1 MTRDVWL
8 YLWITIS
15 LVTPVVN
22 GRDLRGEDRDTRHP
36 QVQSVAS
43 PLASDNDTAV
53 VEEFQHRLRQ
63 YDAVPQRLDASLP
76 VQSVSSNPTVIIA
89 IVEAHQEA
97 MRAERL
103 TARQGDMFF
112 PTITELFRRWI
123 LESLHGMTADEF
135 LVMITEDDAP
145 PMAPPSVNASY
156 PDGGALTTMPP
167 QLLQVFPR
175 LPSGLEYRFI
185 DRDLI
190 LWDSHANLIIDF
202 IPEALS
208 IADES

>member
-1 MTRDVWL
+1 VQSRSFNENGLHFMTRDVRL
-8 YLWITIS
+8 YLWMTIS
-15 LVTPVVN
+15 LVAPAVN
-22 GRDLRGEDRDTRHP
+22 GRDLRGEDDT
-36 QVQSVAS
+36 
-43 PLASDNDTAV
+43 
-53 VEEFQHRLRQ
+53 
-63 YDAVPQRLDASLP
+63 
-76 VQSVSSNPTVIIA
+76 QSVSSNPAVIIA
-89 IVEAHQEA
+89 IVEAHQQA
-97 MRAERL
+97 MRAERP

-112 PTITELFRRWI
+112 PTITDLFRRWI
-123 LESLHGMTADEF
+123 LESLHGMTPDEF
-135 LVMITEDDAP
+135 LVRITENDAP

-167 QLLQVFPR
+167 QLLQVFPT

-190 LWDSHANLIIDF
+190 LRDSHANLIIDF